1 MIFVL
6 VRGDL
11 VVFRPK
17 SRGLQ
22 YRAAARSLPLHAAS
36 CGPRLLSLLAAL
48 ELLLDAASSEPQHPK
63 RRRGPPVV
71 RNMRGDNRERRLFI
85 HATEDCRDLL
95 FLDFIIAVFA
105 CDVEGGLAVLK
116 QARGVSGC
124 VARAC
129 LHV

>member
-6 VRGDL
+6 ERGDL

-17 SRGLQ
+17 SRGLLCTL
-22 YRAAARSLPLHAAS
+22 RASEAARP
-36 CGPRLLSLLAAL
+36 LSLLAAL
-48 ELLLDAASSEPQHPK
+48 ELLLGAASSEPQHPE

-71 RNMRGDNRERRLFI
+71 RNMRGDNREGRLFL

-105 CDVEGGLAVLK
+105 GDVECGLAVLK
-116 QARGVSGC
+116 RARGVSGC